1 MLAETKE
8 VARRRLR
15 GQRSRRSDVSSQTD
29 ASLGKLAELACL
41 SPRQFTR
48 VFRAETGLSPAK
60 AIENLRLEAARFMLE
75 QGRLSVEEIARAT
88 GFGDRERMRRS
99 FLRTLGQTLQ
109 KHPQRFA
116 PPCRYFLSSDA
127 MESALAA
134 LSFYV
139 LGYAIVPQSN
149 SSRGN
154 EMTTQSSHANPI
166 LVTGA
171 AGAVGSIGRHV
182 TEMLFA
188 KGRKVR
194 ALVRREDE
202 RAEALRQLGAE
213 VMQGDLTDLTA
224 MHRAIEGCARV
235 YFAMSVSVD
244 YLTATVNT
252 AAVARHH
259 GVEAFVN
266 MSQMTVTQMSITEST
281 YSPQHKQH
289 WLAEQALSWSG
300 LPVVTMRPTVFLDG
314 FFRLFAAPGVRDA
327 DELALPMGSAKTS
340 PISAVDV
347 ARAVSVV
354 LEDPTPHLGQ
364 IYNLTGFESAD
375 LEHYAR
381 VFSEALGRPIRYR
394 DVPLAGWSQKLLQAG
409 VPAHVVN
416 HLSVMTELNKQGRYD
431 RMTDDLFKLTGQKPI
446 SMYDFVKLHAAE
458 FTRS

>member
-1 MLAETKE
+1 MNA
-8 VARRRLR
+8 
-15 GQRSRRSDVSSQTD
+15 
-29 ASLGKLAELACL
+29 
-41 SPRQFTR
+41 PR
-48 VFRAETGLSPAK
+48 
-60 AIENLRLEAARFMLE
+60 
-75 QGRLSVEEIARAT
+75 
-88 GFGDRERMRRS
+88 
-99 FLRTLGQTLQ
+99 
-109 KHPQRFA
+109 
-116 PPCRYFLSSDA
+116 
-127 MESALAA
+127 
-134 LSFYV
+134 
-139 LGYAIVPQSN
+139 
-149 SSRGN
+149 
-154 EMTTQSSHANPI
+154 
-166 LVTGA
+166 
-171 AGAVGSIGRHV
+171 
-182 TEMLFA
+182 
-188 KGRKVR
+188 
-194 ALVRREDE
+194 
-202 RAEALRQLGAE
+202 ALRQLGAE

-235 YFAMSVSVD
+235 YFGMSVSAD

-281 YSPQHKQH
+281 DSPQHKLH

-300 LPVVTMRPTVFLDG
+300 LPVVTVRPTVFLDG

-327 DELALPMGSAKTS
+327 DELALPMGGGKTS

-354 LEDPTPHLGQ
+354 LDDPTPHIGQ

-381 VFSEALGRPIRYR
+381 VFSEALGRTIRYR
-394 DVPLAGWSQKLLQAG
+394 DVPLSGWSEKLLGAG
-409 VPAHVVN
+409 VPAHVVK

-458 FTRS
+458 FTRDGTAA